1 MASNKRNLV
10 ILFLVLVVV
19 MMGFGIVIPLLP
31 FLVAAL
37 NGGGREVGLMMAIF
51 GLAQLFFSPVWGGLS
66 DRFGRKPI
74 LMIGVLGFA
83 LSQLLFG
90 LSTELWMLYGSR
102 ALAGTLSSAAIPTTM
117 AYISDSTSEEDRGA
131 GMGILGAAM
140 GLGIVIGPG
149 LGGILGRNSLSLPFF
164 VAAGISVL
172 VLLPIYFFLPESL
185 PPERRVTAAEQQRS
199 VGGAQLKLMW
209 QALRYAGPLGF
220 LFFLAFLISF
230 GITNFE
236 GIFGLFAKDRFGF
249 DQEQVGYILTAI
261 GVTAFVV
268 QGGLTG
274 PLTRR
279 FGDERVFQGSLLIS
293 AIGFGLMLAAG
304 NMSTIILTSCFF
316 MVGNALTRPS
326 IASLV
331 SKRAGQ
337 SQGMAM
343 GLNNS
348 FMSLGRVV
356 GPLWAGFVYDANI
369 GLPYLSGGIIMAIGL
384 AATLIWLNP
393 KGAEPAPTVLTSSK

>member
-1 MASNKRNLV
+1 M
-10 ILFLVLVVV
+10 
-19 MMGFGIVIPLLP
+19 
-31 FLVAAL
+31 
-37 NGGGREVGLMMAIF
+37 
-51 GLAQLFFSPVWGGLS
+51 
-66 DRFGRKPI
+66 
-74 LMIGVLGFA
+74 
-83 LSQLLFG
+83 
-90 LSTELWMLYGSR
+90 
-102 ALAGTLSSAAIPTTM
+102 
-117 AYISDSTSEEDRGA
+117 
-131 GMGILGAAM
+131 
-140 GLGIVIGPG
+140 
-149 LGGILGRNSLSLPFF
+149 
-164 VAAGISVL
+164 
-172 VLLPIYFFLPESL
+172 
-185 PPERRVTAAEQQRS
+185 
-199 VGGAQLKLMW
+199 
-209 QALRYAGPLGF
+209 
-220 LFFLAFLISF
+220 
-230 GITNFE
+230 
-236 GIFGLFAKDRFGF
+236 
-249 DQEQVGYILTAI
+249 GYILTAV

-337 SQGMAM
+337 SQGMAL

-393 KGAEPAPTVLTSSK
+393 KGAEPAPTVSTLSK